1 MNFKS
6 FDKPKYKNTA
16 VLLNPIAAKSD
27 SIAEEYR
34 ERILSAPNTVP
45 SAENIWY
52 VSQNGNDKASGK
64 SKKEAIK
71 SIDALK
77 KCNIAEGDAVLFER
91 GGVYRGCFNAV
102 SGVFYGAYGKG
113 DKPCIYVSAMNY
125 AGAKWKNVQKNIWSV
140 EVPDPEDIGI
150 VVLNHGEKVG
160 IKKKSIDELKAEG
173 DFYYK
178 FYQVF
183 FYSENNPG
191 EKWESV
197 EMGGLNHTILI
208 PLNAHDVTIENIT
221 FKYGGSMAIQG
232 LDGVKNIAVRNCEI
246 GWMGGCYL
254 PNYKDGF
261 VRYGN
266 GIEFWNGCE
275 NILVEDCWIYQ
286 IYDSGFSHQ
295 GNGTFVE
302 KDITFRRN
310 LVEYTSFASIE
321 YWTNDANKNSME
333 NITYKD
339 NVLRFA
345 GYGWGDAQ
353 RPDIHAYHILSTGKM
368 DHKCSN
374 FNITGNIMDL
384 STRGLIK
391 CTSNVGTLPE
401 IEGNTYIQ
409 TDGGLLGAYG
419 DADSPIEYFSG
430 DVAEKVR
437 GLFGDTSAEIKF
449 YKSGD
454 NNERQS

>member
-1 MNFKS
+1 MAIKS
-6 FDKPKYKNTA
+6 FDKPTVRNTA
-16 VLLNPIAAKSD
+16 VLLNPIVADSD
-27 SIAEEYR
+27 ALADEYR
-34 ERILSAPNTVP
+34 ERILNSKNTVP
-45 SAENIWY
+45 SAKNIWY
-52 VSQNGNDKASGK
+52 ISHNGNDSNDGRTEKT
-64 SKKEAIK
+64 AIK
-71 SIDALK
+71 SIKAMKEL
-77 KCNIAEGDAVLFER
+77 NISEGDAVLFER
-91 GGVYRGCFNAV
+91 GGVYRGNFDAV
-102 SGVFYGAYGKG
+102 SGVYYGSYGKG
-113 DKPCIYVSAMNY
+113 DKPCIYVSQMNY
-125 AGAKWKNVQKNIWSV
+125 AKAEWKHISGNIWSV
-140 EVPDPEDIGI
+140 DAPDTSDIGI

-160 IKKKSIDELKAEG
+160 FKKKTVDELKNDG

-183 FYSENNPG
+183 FYSESNPC
-191 EKWESV
+191 EKWNSI
-197 EMGGLNHTILI
+197 EMGDLNHTILI
-208 PLNAHDVTIENIT
+208 LPDVHDVTIENIT

-232 LDGVKNIAVRNCEI
+232 LHGAKNITVRNCEI

-275 NILVEDCWIYQ
+275 NVLVEDCWIYQ
-286 IYDSGFSHQ
+286 IYDSGLSHQ

-310 LVEYTSFASIE
+310 LIEYTSFASIE
-321 YWTNDANKNSME
+321 YWTHDQNKNSME
-333 NITYKD
+333 NITYAD

-374 FNITGNIMDL
+374 FKITGNVMDM

-391 CTSNVGTLPE
+391 CTSKVGTLPE

-409 TDGGLLGAYG
+409 TYGGQLGAYG
-419 DADSPIEYFSG
+419 DVDSPIEYFSG
-430 DVAEKVR
+430 DIVEKVR
-437 GLFGDTSAEIKF
+437 DIFGDTSAEIKF

-454 NNERQS
+454 NNERKS